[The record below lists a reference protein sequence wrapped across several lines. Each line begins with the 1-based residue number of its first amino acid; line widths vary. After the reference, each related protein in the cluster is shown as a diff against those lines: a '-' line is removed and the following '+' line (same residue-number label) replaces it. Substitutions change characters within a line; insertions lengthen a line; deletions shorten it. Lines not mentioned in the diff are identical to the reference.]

1 MSQNIKRASIVSY
14 LTIFIN
20 IIIGILLT
28 PFIIKSLGNQE
39 YGIYVLI
46 GSISSYLTLFDF
58 GLTNTTV
65 RFLSIY
71 IHESDKENQDKY
83 FSTNLIFYVILSLI
97 VSIGGFIL
105 VQNIVDFFSESFTGN
120 ELEVL
125 KGLYYLTLINIVW
138 LLLSGYFQ
146 GVLYAFEKFYIPKL
160 LNLLRVLLRSLLI
173 FIVLYLGGKSFE
185 MLIID
190 TLLNLLVLFLLIIF
204 VVKRITINF
213 HLKSVDFRILYPTL
227 KFSFWIF
234 LGVLMDQFY
243 WRTGS
248 FVLGKYSNT
257 NEIAIFSIC
266 MLFTSYFM
274 TFSSSISNFFLPKIT
289 KLYVDKASP
298 NELTNLLIKV
308 GRIQFFIIS
317 YILFGFLYVG
327 DAFIKFW
334 VGENFKAAYLYT
346 LIIFMPLTIPS
357 IQNVGNLMF
366 EAYSKHKYRII
377 GNVIMALISVFISVL
392 LLKRIGTIGIPI
404 SIALCVFFGQIIYT
418 NFLMYKILKINIL
431 KFFKSIFLDNYL
443 YFLAIITIYF
453 LFKFFDNFFIKT
465 CLFLVFNSALIYFF
479 VLNIEEKKFLNN
491 FKIKKK

>member
-20 IIIGILLT
+20 ILIGILLT
-28 PFIIKSLGNQE
+28 PFIIKSLGNKE

-71 IHESDKENQDKY
+71 IHENDEENKNKY
-83 FSTNLIFYVILSLI
+83 FSTNLIFYVVLSLI
-97 VSIGGFIL
+97 VSIGGFLL
-105 VQNIVDFFSESFTGN
+105 VQNIIAFFSENFSGD
-120 ELEVL
+120 ELEIL

-138 LLLSGYFQ
+138 LLVSGYFQ
-146 GVLYAFEKFYIPKL
+146 GILYAFEKFYIPKL
-160 LNLLRVLLRSLLI
+160 LNLIRVFLRSLLV

-190 TLLNLLVLFLLIIF
+190 TLLNAFVLFILVFIVFKGIKISF
-204 VVKRITINF
+204 S
-213 HLKSVDFRILYPTL
+213 LKSIDFKILYPTL

-327 DAFIKFW
+327 KDFIKFW
-334 VGENFKAAYLYT
+334 VGESFKEAYLYT
-346 LIIFMPLTIPS
+346 LIIFIPLTIPS

-377 GNVIMALISVFISVL
+377 GNVIIALISVFISVL
-392 LLKRIGTIGIPI
+392 LLKRMGTIGIPI

-418 NFLMYKILKINIL
+418 NFLMIKILKLSIV
-431 KFFKSIFLDNYL
+431 KFFKSIFLDNYF
-443 YFLAIITIYF
+443 YFLSLIIIYF
-453 LFKFFDNFFIKT
+453 LFQLFDNFFIKAI
-465 CLFLVFNSALIYFF
+465 LFLALNTLLIYFL
-479 VLNIEEKKFLNN
+479 VLNDDEKKILTN
-491 FKIKKK
+491 FKMKKK